1 MELERQ
7 LSLGVEPLEPLLEGE
22 EAAAQEF
29 YIGTNMV
36 PFQRGFWPLGQRCTV
51 TPVLGIRD
59 P

>member
-36 PFQRGFWPLGQRCTV
+36 PFQRRLWVNGVKL
-51 TPVLGIRD
+51 TPVLEIRD

>member
-22 EAAAQEF
+22 EAAAAQEF

-36 PFQRGFWPLGQRCTV
+36 PFQRRLWVNGVQ
-51 TPVLGIRD
+51 
-59 P
+59 

>member
-22 EAAAQEF
+22 EAAAAQEF

-36 PFQRGFWPLGQRCTV
+36 PFQRRLWVNGVKL